1 MVLWRHLAGSR
12 YQMPLGNQRI
22 DSGSKFRFG
31 LFEADAAGG
40 TLMRDGVRV
49 KIQDQPF
56 RVLISLLNK
65 AGEIVTREELRQEL
79 WPDGTYVDFDGSLN
93 AILKKLRAA
102 IDDDSENPRFIETVP
117 RRGYRFIAPV
127 SVKKSAPIAVSREIA
142 GGDESRTSA
151 RWTTKIVPNHRAA
164 FVIAAG
170 SVLVVVLFIASARF
184 GWYRRVTGSD
194 HLTISA
200 QASAPIV
207 VRKSVAVL
215 GFHNVAGRPED
226 AWLGGA
232 LSEMLRTELA
242 GGDRLR
248 LVSGE
253 DVANLRHAVPWPET
267 DTFDGKTTA
276 RIGNALNSDVL
287 VLGSYTVLGGGT
299 NSQLRVDV
307 RLQDAKTGE
316 IISETAQTGA
326 AQDLFRIVSR
336 VGTEL
341 RDRLG
346 VPSLGEK
353 DEASVLASVPLDPD
367 TARVYTLGLAKL
379 RDSDASAARDL
390 FQQAVKADPKFSLA
404 HAMLARAYQQ
414 LGYEQKR
421 REEAKKAWDLSADLP
436 RAERM
441 LVEGDYYQSLGD
453 SDKAISVYHAL
464 FELFPDNVD
473 YGLQFAWTQI
483 LAGRAAEARET
494 LKRLRALPHPGCDD
508 PRIDVAE
515 SRVSETKATQLA
527 LDRAAMKKAAAEGKQ
542 LVFAQARKEECLDLA
557 YGDHPELAAAA
568 CEDAYRIY
576 LAAGNP
582 LGAADSL
589 RLLGDA
595 QGTRGHYTE
604 AVATYQRALNVLHKL
619 GEHEKTGAILNN
631 MAINYENR
639 GKLDQAER
647 FFRQAEVHFD
657 ESGDHANSITALGN
671 VADVL
676 FLRGQLSAAEKV
688 YQRIIEESASI
699 QLGTGYTKYRL
710 ADLWLTEGRVQD
722 ARREAEEAMKDIH
735 PENGNYQYLTGAMI
749 SRGEALE
756 AAGDMNGARQ
766 VFQQVLDLRQKT
778 GEAVLVA
785 ETQVELAQL
794 DLEEGSAQEA
804 ESLLRPAINKFEA
817 EAADP
822 DTAGAYILLSRALSL
837 QGKLG
842 DARSAIQHAE
852 KPSSTSSDPAL
863 KLPLAIQSA
872 RVEMAGARSG
882 APGRP
887 SLAKARQRLQSTIAT
902 AKKLGYY
909 QIECQARLALGQLLM
924 EAKEPSAPAQ
934 LVALA
939 DEAHGHGLELIA
951 RQAKDAAVN
960 SGKNL
965 PSAQEQ

>member
-1 MVLWRHLAGSR
+1 
-12 YQMPLGNQRI
+12 MPLGNQRI
-22 DSGSKFRFG
+22 DSGSKVFRFG
-31 LFEADAAGG
+31 LFEADATGG
-40 TLMRDGVRV
+40 ALMRDGVRV
-49 KIQDQPF
+49 KIQEQPF
-56 RVLISLLNK
+56 RVLVSLLNK

-102 IDDDSENPRFIETVP
+102 IDDDSDNPRFIETIP

-127 SVKKSAPIAVSREIA
+127 SVKKAAPVALSRESDA
-142 GGDESRTSA
+142 RNEADRATS
-151 RWTTKIVPNHRAA
+151 WTTKIVPNHRPGILI
-164 FVIAAG
+164 FAG
-170 SVLVVVLFIASARF
+170 SVLAVIVLIAAAHF
-184 GWYRRVTGSD
+184 GWYRRVTGAD

-207 VRKSVAVL
+207 VRKSIAVL

-232 LSEMLRTELA
+232 LSEMVRTELA
-242 GGDRLR
+242 GGDKLR

-253 DVANLRHAVPWPET
+253 DVANLRHALVWPET
-267 DTFDGKTTA
+267 DTFDRKTTA
-276 RIGNALNSDVL
+276 RIGTALNSDVL
-287 VLGSYTVLGGGT
+287 VLGSYTVLGEGK

-316 IISETAQTGA
+316 ILSETAETGA

-341 RDRLG
+341 RYRLG

-390 FQQAVKADPKFSLA
+390 FEQAVKADPKFSLA

-483 LAGRAAEARET
+483 LAGRSAEASET
-494 LKRLRALPHPGCDD
+494 LKRLRALPQPACDD

-515 SRVSETKATQLA
+515 SRVSQAKTTQLA
-527 LDRAAMKKAAAEGKQ
+527 LDRVAMKKAAAQGKQ
-542 LVFAQARKEECLDLA
+542 LVFAQARKEECLDLT
-557 YGDHPELAAAA
+557 YGDHPDQATAS

-589 RLLGDA
+589 RLLGDSE
-595 QGTRGHYTE
+595 GTRGHYTD

-647 FFRQAEVHFD
+647 LFRQAEVHFD
-657 ESGDHANSITALGN
+657 ESGDRANSITALGN

-676 FLRGQLSAAEKV
+676 FLRGDLPSAEKV

-699 QLGTGYTKYRL
+699 QFGAGYTKYRL

-722 ARREAEEAMKDIH
+722 ARREAEEAVKDIH
-735 PENGNYQYLTGAMI
+735 PESGSYQYLTGAMM

-778 GEAVLVA
+778 GETVLVA

-794 DLEEGSAQEA
+794 DLEEGRAQEA
-804 ESLLRPAINKFEA
+804 ESLLRPAISKFEG

-822 DTAGAYILLSRALSL
+822 DTASGYILLSRALSL

-842 DARSAIQHAE
+842 EARSAIQRAE

-863 KLPLAIQSA
+863 KLPLAIQDA
-872 RVEMAGARSG
+872 RVEMVAARTNAS
-882 APGRP
+882 GRP
-887 SLAKARQRLQSTIAT
+887 GLGKARQELQSTVAT

-909 QIECQARLALGQLLM
+909 QIECQARLALGQLQM
-924 EAKEPSAPAQ
+924 QTKDASATGQ
-934 LVALA
+934 LTTLA
-939 DEAHGHGLELIA
+939 AEAHGHGLELIA

-965 PSAQEQ
+965 PSTQEP